1 MKEKVLVLG
10 GGVAGLAFAR
20 ELANK
25 GINVTVLSMHD
36 YYISGPSRPLIL
48 SGEQRL
54 DRITRG
60 YNHLPKEIKVVYG
73 RAVGVDFAN
82 RRVKLFHAKEE
93 RYIEYDYLVVALG
106 LRYAYDAIRE
116 EDKVYNVYDLGKL
129 FDLKHLIWN
138 ANKGT
143 IVVNAPKQPY
153 RCAPAPG
160 ETVMTID
167 MVLRHR
173 GVRDNFKLIFVDGNE
188 KPQPPVIADVWLKLF
203 EEAGI
208 EYYLGKQVVAVTPE
222 GVELDDGTKIQAD
235 YKVILPPNKPVLF
248 DSWLEVRGP
257 KDLRLKDYDDVFAI
271 GDIAKLPFPKNAEIA
286 MISAVNAANKL
297 LEDMG
302 QGGGNYLDYKFS
314 GWAYAGNLKGELK
327 TLSVQFS
334 LDFSEGKPKGSKD
347 PEPKAEYTERKDN
360 WEQGLLKRLFG
371 Y

>member
-1 MKEKVLVLG
+1 MAKVVILG
-10 GGVAGLAFAR
+10 GGVAGLTVAHA
-20 ELANK
+20 LAEK
-25 GINVTVLSMHD
+25 GVESTVVSLHD

-48 SGEQRL
+48 SGEQSV

-60 YNHLPKEIKVVYG
+60 YNFLPKEIKVTYG
-73 RAVGVDFAN
+73 RVEEVDFAN
-82 RRVKLFHAKEE
+82 RKVKLANKRELD
-93 RYIEYDYLVVALG
+93 YDYLVVALG
-106 LRYAYDAIRE
+106 LRYAYDAIKI
-116 EDKVYNVYDLGKL
+116 EDHVFNVYDLGKV
-129 FDLKHLIWN
+129 FDLKHLVWN
-138 ANKGT
+138 ITEGT

-167 MVLRHR
+167 MILRHR
-173 GVRDNFKLIFVDGNE
+173 GVRDKVKLIFVDGNE

-208 EYYLGKQVVAVTPE
+208 EYYLNKQITEVTKE
-222 GVELDDGTKIQAD
+222 GVVLDDGTQIKAD

-257 KDLRLKDYDDVFAI
+257 KDLRLKDYDDVFAV

-286 MISAVNAANKL
+286 TQSALNAAAKL
-297 LEDMG
+297 MEELG
-302 QGGGNYLDYKFS
+302 VGGGNYVDYKFS

-347 PEPKAEYTERKDN
+347 PEPKEEYTKRKDA
-360 WEQGLLKRLFG
+360 WEQAMLKKLFG